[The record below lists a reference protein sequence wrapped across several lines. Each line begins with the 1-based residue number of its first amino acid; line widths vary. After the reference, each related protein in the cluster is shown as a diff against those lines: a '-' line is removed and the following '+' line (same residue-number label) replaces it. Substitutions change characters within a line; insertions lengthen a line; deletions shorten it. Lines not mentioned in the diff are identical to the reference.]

1 MLAFAIIIET
11 LDIDRLCCGIGPCPA
26 ESHIL
31 LGEHAWILPFCLQDS
46 PACVECWFNHARF
59 VCTGKKIW

>member
-11 LDIDRLCCGIGPCPA
+11 LDIDQLCCGIRPCPA

-31 LGEHAWILPFCLQDS
+31 LGEHA
-46 PACVECWFNHARF
+46 
-59 VCTGKKIW
+59 